1 MLISPQGVSYLM
13 QPNAG
18 KLSAQVEIDGID
30 FGRFFAAQQAD
41 SLAFSSAMRMSCTYP
56 FILPN
61 VWLPTNPSVEAL
73 DAGFRD
79 NYGVGLAV
87 RFVHVFKDW
96 IKENTGGV
104 VLVQI
109 RCWDKVHSI
118 APSDDKG
125 VIEALMTPAEAAG
138 GNMTDMQDFE
148 QDNAIALLNDALG
161 GNQLEV
167 VRFHYRPVRK
177 NREASL
183 SFHLSRREKLDILEA
198 FYTGDNQASLKAL
211 KQVLR

>member
-1 MLISPQGVSYLM
+1 
-13 QPNAG
+13 
-18 KLSAQVEIDGID
+18 
-30 FGRFFAAQQAD
+30 
-41 SLAFSSAMRMSCTYP
+41 
-56 FILPN
+56 
-61 VWLPTNPSVEAL
+61 
-73 DAGFRD
+73 
-79 NYGVGLAV
+79 
-87 RFVHVFKDW
+87 
-96 IKENTGGV
+96 